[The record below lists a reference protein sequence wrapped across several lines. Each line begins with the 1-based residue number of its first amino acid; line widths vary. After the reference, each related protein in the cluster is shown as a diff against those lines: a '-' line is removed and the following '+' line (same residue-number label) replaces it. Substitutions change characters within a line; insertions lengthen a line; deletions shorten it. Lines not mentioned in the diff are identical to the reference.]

1 MIDKTSHAVAL
12 SIGLLSTCLLTACG
26 VSEEP
31 RTEPEPVATT
41 HENTSA
47 DAGAKATD
55 GGSHQE
61 EPFIIHQVEKG
72 QTLWDI
78 ARAYDLRVVDIL
90 NANSMS
96 DTDARRLKPGLSIK
110 IPGATGPRP
119 IETAADRSLSEE
131 AAPERTGGIY
141 HTVKHRETVWD
152 MAYLFSVP
160 VAEIMAANSFT
171 KKDVLSLRAGHQVF
185 IPGVERDLEG
195 KVNRKRTPRQTRM
208 QRRFEIRANRLEL
221 GSRRTASLLLTG
233 HVEQSWITAAGG
245 KRGRMPGTLRWPV
258 TNGWFV
264 RGYGS
269 GKDGYHLAVDIAGE
283 IGWNVRSAASG
294 IVGYSGDGMKG
305 YGNVVMV
312 VHPGGWVTMYAHN
325 SVNFVVAGQRVKR
338 GEILAELGS
347 SGISRGPHVHFEFIY
362 NRKNCDP
369 AVLFRPGIRHKDGHL
384 TPIEYTTW
392 KIPKKKPKWVKC
404 AKRRSYPHD
413 DTEFKKSNDP
423 EKE

>member
-1 MIDKTSHAVAL
+1 MIVETSHAQAL
-12 SIGLLSTCLLTACG
+12 SISLISACLLIACC
-26 VSEEP
+26 VTDEP
-31 RTEPEPVATT
+31 RTDPDPAAISPV
-41 HENTSA
+41 NTSL
-47 DAGAKATD
+47 DAGAKTTD
-55 GGSHQE
+55 GGLFRE

-96 DTDARRLKPGLSIK
+96 DADARRLKPGLSIK
-110 IPGATGPRP
+110 VPGATEPRP
-119 IETAADRSLSEE
+119 IETAADRSSSEE
-131 AAPERTGGIY
+131 VAPKRTGGIY
-141 HTVKHRETVWD
+141 HTIKYRQTVWD
-152 MAYLFSVP
+152 MAYRFSVP
-160 VAEIMAANSFT
+160 VAEIMAANGFT
-171 KKDVLSLRAGHQVF
+171 REDVLALRTGQQVF
-185 IPGVERDLEG
+185 IPGVERDLRG
-195 KVNRKRTPRQTRM
+195 KVKRKQTPRQTKIK
-208 QRRFEIRANRLEL
+208 QRFEIRANKLEL

-233 HVEQSWITAAGG
+233 QVDPRWVAAAGG

-347 SGISRGPHVHFEFIY
+347 SGISKGPHVHFEFIY

-404 AKRRSYPHD
+404 AKRRNYPHD
-413 DTEFKKSNDP
+413 DTEFKKSDDS